1 MVYPIDSTKWEARV
15 KDSIKIRISDLK
27 WGQKRTEKCPWEYKA
42 KPVPI
47 YFGLYYLKLNPA
59 FQHILFVK
67 TLDTFGIEVWKQRSA
82 KMRRVWRTKKIV
94 LGKKTLK
101 FMLCL
106 LFKWNHYI
114 NIMLIIILFPLHIID
129 TKMSSGNYKQRL
141 PFWF

>member
-67 TLDTFGIEVWKQRSA
+67 TLDTFGIEVWTEVCQDEKSL
-82 KMRRVWRTKKIV
+82 KDKKNSFREKDI
-94 LGKKTLK
+94 KH
-101 FMLCL
+101 LCYACYL
-106 LFKWNHYI
+106 NE
-114 NIMLIIILFPLHIID
+114 IIILTLC
-129 TKMSSGNYKQRL
+129 
-141 PFWF
+141 